1 MSDSFINKLTESSV
15 VKSNDFTVFDVVD
28 TGTGTFNTKKVS
40 YATISD
46 KLTTD
51 ITASLQTKI
60 NTLQTNLNT
69 VSNSIANKLDKTGL
83 LFGVNE
89 KMTGTLYLN
98 SNLSAMGFSHFNNDL
113 DMHNHKIIN
122 LADPVN
128 DYDAVNFKKL
138 KDYTSGFTTPDFT
151 PYLNK
156 TTGGTMLSNIILPS
170 AVTTNVLGAVHK
182 QYVDGR
188 IDNKFVPL
196 SGNVGNTMTGLL
208 ILKED
213 PTTGSDAKQAATKK
227 YVDDKINS
235 VPTVDTTSFL
245 KKDGTVTMDVSKNL
259 TLGTGAV
266 PSLDYHAVPL
276 KHLNDNFL
284 KLSGGTLTGS
294 LILKGFSEKSA
305 SITGTGAVSLDMNAG
320 NTFPINLT
328 GNITGFTLTNAPSDS
343 FSITM
348 FITQTAAFTVVWS
361 IGGVVVKWA
370 GGIVPVVTTTA
381 TKTDVFCFTKVGSVW
396 YGFTGGQ
403 SF

>member
-1 MSDSFINKLTESSV
+1 MSDSFINKLTESST

-40 YATISD
+40 YATISN

-98 SNLSAMGFSHFNNDL
+98 SNLSAMGLSHFNNNL
-113 DMHNHKIIN
+113 NMHNHKIIN
-122 LADPVN
+122 LADPVD

-138 KDYTSGFTTPDFT
+138 KDYTSGFSTPDLT
-151 PYLNK
+151 AYLNK
-156 TTGGTMLSNIILPS
+156 TTGGTMLNDIILPS

-182 QYVDGR
+182 QYVDGK

-196 SGNVGNTMTGLL
+196 AGNVGNAMTGLL

-213 PTTGSDAKQAATKK
+213 PNSGSSAQQAATKK
-227 YVDDKINS
+227 YVDDKITGVS
-235 VPTVDTTSFL
+235 TVDTTPFL
-245 KKDGTVTMDVSKNL
+245 KKDGTVTMDVGKNL
-259 TLGTGAV
+259 TLGTGIV

-294 LILKGFSEKSA
+294 LILKGFSEKS
-305 SITGTGAVSLDMNAG
+305 SSVTGTGSVTLDMNAG
-320 NTFPINLT
+320 NTFPVNLT
-328 GNITGFTLTNAPSDS
+328 GNITGFTLANAPSDS

-348 FITQTAAFTVVWS
+348 FITQSSAFTVAWS
-361 IGGVVVKWA
+361 IGGVAVKWA
-370 GGIVPVVTTTA
+370 GGIAPIVTTTA
-381 TKTDVFCFTKVGSVW
+381 AKTDVFCFTKIGSFW
-396 YGFTGGQ
+396 YGFNGGQ
-403 SF
+403 NF

>member
-1 MSDSFINKLTESSV
+1 MSDSFINKLTESPV
-15 VKSNDFTVFDVVD
+15 ITNNDFTVFDVVD
-28 TGTGTFNTKKVS
+28 SGTGTFNTKKVS

-51 ITASLQTKI
+51 ITNSFQSKI
-60 NTLQTNLNT
+60 NTLQINLNNI
-69 VSNSIANKLDKTGL
+69 SNSIENKLDKTGL

-98 SNLSAMGFSHFNNDL
+98 SNLSAMGLSHFNNDL

-128 DYDAVNFKKL
+128 DFDAVNFKKL
-138 KDYTSGFTTPDFT
+138 KEATSGIVIPDLTSF
-151 PYLNK
+151 LNK
-156 TTGGTMLSNIILPS
+156 TTGGTMSNDIILPS
-170 AVTTNVLGAVHK
+170 SVTTNALGVVHK

-213 PTTGSDAKQAATKK
+213 PTSLSDTKQAATKK
-227 YVDDKINS
+227 YVDDKFTGI
-235 VPTVDTTSFL
+235 PITDTTPFI
-245 KKDGTVTMDVSKNL
+245 KKDGTVVMDIGKNL
-259 TLGTGAV
+259 TLGTGTV
-266 PSLDYHAVPL
+266 PSSDFHAVPL

-284 KLSGGTLTGS
+284 KLAGGTLTGS
-294 LILKGFSEKSA
+294 LVLKGFSEKST
-305 SITGTGAVSLDMNAG
+305 SVTGTGAVSLDMNSG

-328 GNITGFTLTNAPSDS
+328 GNITGFTLTNAPTDS

-348 FITQTAAFTVVWS
+348 FITQTGAFTVTWN
-361 IGGVVVKWA
+361 IGGVTVKWA
-370 GGIVPVVTTTA
+370 GGTAPAVTTTA
-381 TKTDVFCFTKVGSVW
+381 NKTDVFCFTKIGAVW
-396 YGFTGGQ
+396 YGFNGGQ

>member
-40 YATISD
+40 YATISN

-60 NTLQTNLNT
+60 NTLQTNLNI
-69 VSNSIANKLDKTGL
+69 VSNSIGNKLDKTGL

-128 DYDAVNFKKL
+128 DYDAVNLKKL
-138 KDYTSGFTTPDFT
+138 KDYTSGFATPDLT

-156 TTGGTMLSNIILPS
+156 TTGGTMLNNIILPS

-213 PTTGSDAKQAATKK
+213 PTSGSAALQAATKK
-227 YVDDKINS
+227 YVDDKFTGIT
-235 VPTVDTTSFL
+235 TVDTTPFL
-245 KKDGTVTMDVSKNL
+245 KKDGTVTMDVGKNL
-259 TLGTGAV
+259 TLGTGIV

-284 KLSGGTLTGS
+284 KLAGGTLTGS
-294 LILKGFSEKSA
+294 LVLKGFSEKST
-305 SITGTGAVSLDMNAG
+305 SVTGAGAVSLDMSAG

-328 GNITGFTLTNAPSDS
+328 GNITGFTLTNAPTDS

-370 GGIVPVVTTTA
+370 GGVVPVMTATA
-381 TKTDVFCFTKVGSVW
+381 TKTDVFCFTKVGAVW
-396 YGFTGGQ
+396 YGFNGGQ
-403 SF
+403 NF